1 MEKQIVEYNHDLFK
15 AATYIGMIE
24 NRLETVTNAMMIATM
39 GLKQE
44 GKADK
49 ASIDCL
55 LCMQTY
61 VNDVRVF
68 TEKKLHEVLESVDME
83 LLD

>member
-1 MEKQIVEYNHDLFK
+1 
-15 AATYIGMIE
+15 
-24 NRLETVTNAMMIATM
+24 M